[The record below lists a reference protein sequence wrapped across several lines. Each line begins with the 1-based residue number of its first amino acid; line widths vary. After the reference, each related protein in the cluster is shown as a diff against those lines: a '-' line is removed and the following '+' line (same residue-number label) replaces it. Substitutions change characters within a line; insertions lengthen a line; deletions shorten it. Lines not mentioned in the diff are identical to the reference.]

1 MDELIKLLRSKNL
14 EEVKENL
21 TYDVIGLVASIPI
34 GIFFLSVIFQ
44 LIKDLATRPS
54 FDLELYN
61 PYAFT
66 IKYVN
71 IIATVFGILAI
82 ILYLIRKHFDG
93 IKFNQILKHPAI
105 LLFILLAIW
114 SFVTTCIN
122 GFTDYALNGTYYRN
136 ESIFSFLRYYLIYFM
151 CGVITTKK
159 QRNFLLHLFMY
170 SSMILVL
177 FDLLNY
183 INILDE
189 KFNTLWSSV
198 FFNTNHY
205 GYYLTLVC
213 LVSMSYFLIKDHN
226 LKYLL
231 IFCFNLFIL
240 IFNNTFGSYLGVIVG
255 LLFAFLLSFKI
266 TQLNKR
272 RLLTILIIVILS
284 TVSVRLI
291 NPASSGNLSLLISD
305 LEDVAEN
312 NENAVN
318 AGSGRWVLWTYTVEE
333 LNKHPINYLKG
344 FGVEGLSDQMTNKT
358 GNSRPHN
365 EFLQQVEFFGLPAL
379 TLYVSAILLI
389 YLRANKYYKSLDLP
403 TIVSLIASFG
413 YLFQSG
419 LGNTMF
425 YTSPFFFST
434 LGMCYYKINSN
445 QKGL

>member
-1 MDELIKLLRSKNL
+1 MNEIKKLLRSKNL

-21 TYDVIGLVASIPI
+21 TYDVIGLIASIPI

-61 PYAFT
+61 PYAYT

-82 ILYLIRKHFDG
+82 ILYLIRKHLDG
-93 IKFNQILKHPAI
+93 IKFKQILKHPAI

-114 SFVTTCIN
+114 SFITTCIN
-122 GFTDYALNGTYYRN
+122 GFTHYALYGTYYRN

-151 CGVITTKK
+151 CGVLTTPK
-159 QRNFLLHLFMY
+159 QRNILLHLLMY
-170 SSMILVL
+170 SSMILVF

-183 INILDE
+183 IHLFDA
-189 KFNTLWSSV
+189 KFETSWASV

-213 LVSMSYFLIKDHN
+213 LVSMSYFLLEDNN

-231 IFCFNLFIL
+231 IFCFNLFVL
-240 IFNNTFGSYLGVIVG
+240 IFNNTFGSYLGVIIG
-255 LLFAFLLSFKI
+255 LLFTFFISFKI
-266 TQLNKR
+266 NQLNKR

-344 FGVEGLSDQMTNKT
+344 FGVEGLSDQMTKKT
-358 GNSRPHN
+358 QNSRPHN

-379 TLYVSAILLI
+379 ILYVSSILLI
-389 YLRANKYYKSLDLP
+389 YLHANKYYKLLNIP
-403 TIVSLIASFG
+403 AMVALIASFG

-425 YTSPFFFST
+425 YTSPFFFSI
-434 LGMCYYKINSN
+434 LGMCYHKIESN
-445 QKGL
+445 

>member
-21 TYDVIGLVASIPI
+21 TYDVIGLFASIPI
-34 GIFFLSVIFQ
+34 GVFFLSVIFQ

-61 PYAFT
+61 PYAYT

-71 IIATVFGILAI
+71 IIATVFSILAI
-82 ILYLIRKHFDG
+82 ILYLIRKHLDG
-93 IKFNQILKHPAI
+93 IKLKQILKHPAI

-114 SFVTTCIN
+114 SFITTCIN

-136 ESIFSFLRYYLIYFM
+136 ESIFTFLRYYLIYFM
-151 CGVITTKK
+151 CGIITTKK
-159 QRNFLLHLFMY
+159 QKNFLLHLLMY
-170 SSMILVL
+170 SSMILVF

-183 INILDE
+183 INIFND
-189 KFNTLWSSV
+189 KFDTLWSSV

-213 LVSMSYFLIKDHN
+213 LVSMSYFLLEDNN

-231 IFCFNLFIL
+231 IFCFNLFVL
-240 IFNNTFGSYLGVIVG
+240 IFNNTFGSYLGVIIG
-255 LLFAFLLSFKI
+255 LLFTFFISFKI
-266 TQLNKR
+266 NQLNKR

-284 TVSVRLI
+284 TVSVKLI

-305 LEDVAEN
+305 LKDVAEN

-333 LNKHPINYLKG
+333 LNKHPINY
-344 FGVEGLSDQMTNKT
+344 F
-358 GNSRPHN
+358 
-365 EFLQQVEFFGLPAL
+365 
-379 TLYVSAILLI
+379 I
-389 YLRANKYYKSLDLP
+389 
-403 TIVSLIASFG
+403 
-413 YLFQSG
+413 
-419 LGNTMF
+419 LGN
-425 YTSPFFFST
+425 
-434 LGMCYYKINSN
+434 NSQVGSLKN
-445 QKGL
+445 N

>member
-1 MDELIKLLRSKNL
+1 MDELIKLLSSKNL

-21 TYDVIGLVASIPI
+21 TYDVIGLIASIPI

-61 PYAFT
+61 PYAYT

-82 ILYLIRKHFDG
+82 ILYLIRKHLDG
-93 IKFNQILKHPAI
+93 IKFKQILKHPAI

-114 SFVTTCIN
+114 SFITTCIN

-136 ESIFSFLRYYLIYFM
+136 ESIFTFLRYYLIYFM
-151 CGVITTKK
+151 CGIITTKK
-159 QRNFLLHLFMY
+159 QKNFLLHLLMY
-170 SSMILVL
+170 SSMILVF

-183 INILDE
+183 INIFND
-189 KFNTLWSSV
+189 KFDTLWSSV

-213 LVSMSYFLIKDHN
+213 LVSMSYFLLEDNN

-231 IFCFNLFIL
+231 IFCFNLFVL
-240 IFNNTFGSYLGVIVG
+240 IFNNTFGSYLGVIIG
-255 LLFAFLLSFKI
+255 LLFAFLISFKI
-266 TQLNKR
+266 TQLDKR
-272 RLLTILIIVILS
+272 RMLTILIIVILS

-305 LEDVAEN
+305 VEDVAEN

-344 FGVEGLSDQMTNKT
+344 FGVEGLSDQMTNKI

-379 TLYVSAILLI
+379 ILYVSAILLI
-389 YLRANKYYKSLDLP
+389 YLRANKYYKRLNLP
-403 TIVSLIASFG
+403 TIVALIASFG

-425 YTSPFFFST
+425 YTSPFFFSI
-434 LGMCYYKINSN
+434 LGMCYYIVFKI
-445 QKGL
+445 G

>member
-21 TYDVIGLVASIPI
+21 TYDVIGLFASIPI
-34 GIFFLSVIFQ
+34 GVFFLSVIFQ

-61 PYAFT
+61 PYAYT

-71 IIATVFGILAI
+71 IIATVFSILAI
-82 ILYLIRKHFDG
+82 ILYLIRKHLDG
-93 IKFNQILKHPAI
+93 IKLKQILKHPAI

-114 SFVTTCIN
+114 SFITTCIN

-136 ESIFSFLRYYLIYFM
+136 ESIFTFLRYYLIYFM
-151 CGVITTKK
+151 CGIITTKK
-159 QRNFLLHLFMY
+159 QKNFLLHLLMY
-170 SSMILVL
+170 SSMILVF

-183 INILDE
+183 INIFND
-189 KFNTLWSSV
+189 KFDTLWSSV

-213 LVSMSYFLIKDHN
+213 LVSMSYFLLEDNN

-231 IFCFNLFIL
+231 IFCFNLFVL
-240 IFNNTFGSYLGVIVG
+240 IFNNTFGSYLGVIIG
-255 LLFAFLLSFKI
+255 LLFTFFISFKI
-266 TQLNKR
+266 NQLNKR

-284 TVSVRLI
+284 TVSVKLI

-305 LEDVAEN
+305 LKDVAEN

-344 FGVEGLSDQMTNKT
+344 FGVEGLSDQMMKKT
-358 GNSRPHN
+358 QNSRPHN
-365 EFLQQVEFFGLPAL
+365 EFLQQVEFFGLPAPI
-379 TLYVSAILLI
+379 LYVSAILLI
-389 YLRANKYYKSLDLP
+389 YLRANKYYLSLDLP
-403 TIVSLIASFG
+403 TIVALTASFG

-425 YTSPFFFST
+425 YSSPFLFSI
-434 LGMCYYKINSN
+434 LGMCY
-445 QKGL
+445 